1 MKVNKLFVGLGL
13 VTMLALVAGIA
24 FVSFVLS
31 GGMRRSYP
39 VTVTFDRA
47 GQLLETGGDVKLR
60 GVLVGRIGE
69 IEADEA
75 GNAVIQLEMDP
86 AHRVPNNVG
95 AAIRGKTLF
104 GEKFV
109 ELRDSLEAPTGNL
122 QAGDQIPIERT
133 LAAFELEEVM
143 EQLLPV
149 LMAIE
154 PGDLGAAF
162 SALAEGVKGQED
174 AARRAIDNSLLAL
187 RNLNSNQDSLDRVLG
202 GLDEGA
208 DALARS
214 APSLASALNDFD
226 SFNRVVLAN
235 RNDASASLRNA
246 PTWLDEFGQIME
258 SKYGDLVDISVKG
271 VDVLDLV
278 TGHRES
284 LPFIVTSLKNFT
296 QSWVTNMSV
305 GCTNG
310 ITGETV
316 ASTHPSLAGSTCWQ
330 VWNLSGEPV
339 KSPGG
344 YNAFTKPR
352 PNSATAAAAYDAQL
366 KVLLTVPFGQD
377 VSDLTSLVYAPIRD
391 DDGLIPEDLL

>member
-1 MKVNKLFVGLGL
+1 MKVNKLFVALGLATLIAFVAGLG
-13 VTMLALVAGIA
+13 

-69 IEADEA
+69 IDVDEE

-86 AHRVPNNVG
+86 GHDVPNNVG

-109 ELRDSLEAPTGNL
+109 ELRDSVQAPTRTL
-122 QAGDQIPIERT
+122 QAGDEIPIERT

-143 EQLLPV
+143 QQLLPV

-174 AARRAIDNSLLAL
+174 AARRSIDNSLLAL
-187 RNLNSNQDSLDRVLG
+187 RNLNANEPSLNRVLG

-214 APSLASALNDFD
+214 APSIAQALEDFD
-226 SFNRVVLAN
+226 AFNRVVLAN
-235 RNDASASLRNA
+235 RDDAIASLRRA
-246 PTWLDEFGQIME
+246 PTWLDQVAQIME
-258 SKYGDLVDISVKG
+258 NRYPDLVDISVKG
-271 VDVLDLV
+271 ADVLDLV
-278 TGHRES
+278 AGHREN

-310 ITGETV
+310 VTGDTV
-316 ASTHPSLAGSTCWQ
+316 SSTHPSLAGSTCWQ

-344 YNAFTKPR
+344 YNSFTKPK
-352 PNSATAAAAYDAQL
+352 PNSAVAAAAYNAQL
-366 KVLLTVPFGQD
+366 KVLLTVPFGRE
-377 VSDLTSLVYAPIRD
+377 VSDLASLVYEPIRD
-391 DDGLIPEDLL
+391 GDGLIPEDLL